1 MTEEFEE
8 FTEEHQQPSK
18 SRLKRDSAALQSLAA
33 ELAALPRTQLDLM
46 GLSETM
52 YTSVCEAA
60 SMPHKGARKRLLK
73 FIGGMLRK
81 MDADVIR
88 NNLDQIKNQ
97 NKNAS
102 RELHKIEQWRDRL
115 LAEENQ
121 ALTELITEFPMADRQ
136 QIRQLI
142 RNAKKEIQLEKPPKS
157 ARLLFKNL
165 RTLFDQ
171 H

>member
-1 MTEEFEE
+1 MSDEFDE
-8 FTEEHQQPSK
+8 FSEEHLQPSK
-18 SRLKRDSAALQSLAA
+18 SSLKRDSTALQSLAA

-46 GLSETM
+46 ELPETM
-52 YTSVCEAA
+52 YVSVCEAA

-73 FIGGMLRK
+73 YIGGMLRK
-81 MDADVIR
+81 MDAEIIR
-88 NNLDQIKNQ
+88 NNLEQLNNQ
-97 NKNAS
+97 NKDAS
-102 RELHKIEQWRDRL
+102 RELHKIEHWRDRL

-121 ALTELITEFPMADRQ
+121 ALTELLTEFPQADRQ

>member
-1 MTEEFEE
+1 MSEEFDE
-8 FTEEHQQPSK
+8 FSEEHLPPSK
-18 SRLKRDSAALQSLAA
+18 SSLKRDSTALQSLAA
-33 ELAALPRTQLDLM
+33 ELAALPRAQLDLM
-46 GLSETM
+46 ELPETM
-52 YTSVCEAA
+52 YVSVCEAA

-73 FIGGMLRK
+73 YIGGMLRK
-81 MDADVIR
+81 MDAEIIR
-88 NNLDQIKNQ
+88 NNLEQLNNQ
-97 NKNAS
+97 DKDAS
-102 RELHKIEQWRDRL
+102 RVLHKIEHWRDRL

-121 ALTELITEFPMADRQ
+121 ALTELLTEFPQADRQ

-142 RNAKKEIQLEKPPKS
+142 RNAKKEIHLEKPPKS